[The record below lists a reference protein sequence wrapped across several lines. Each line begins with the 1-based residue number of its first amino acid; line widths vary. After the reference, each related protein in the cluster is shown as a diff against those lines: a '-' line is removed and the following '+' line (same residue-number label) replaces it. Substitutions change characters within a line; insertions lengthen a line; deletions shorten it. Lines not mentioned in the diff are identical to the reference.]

1 MKKTIKVNKE
11 LYNLKLAVVMHH
23 TGESNAY
30 TRESIAR
37 DACFVANNSIQYK
50 CQQMLEV
57 KAEIASL
64 RPTEQA
70 ETVSVQLAKKVDIYK
85 RMQLELNE
93 LEERFNADMAV
104 HKEVTGDVWKPWKKS
119 STKDKSQILNDVD
132 DILGKDL
139 KPIQEAN

>member
-50 CQQMLEV
+50 CQQMLDV
-57 KAEIASL
+57 KEEIATLYFVLSEHFNINHRKRLASL
-64 RPTEQA
+64 RVHDFEL
-70 ETVSVQLAKKVDIYK
+70 TVAF
-85 RMQLELNE
+85 E
-93 LEERFNADMAV
+93 
-104 HKEVTGDVWKPWKKS
+104 
-119 STKDKSQILNDVD
+119 
-132 DILGKDL
+132 
-139 KPIQEAN
+139 